1 MSLSPLMLTILEQA
15 KEPLLCL
22 NGAGY
27 FTEDEWFQL
36 DLIMNKKYLWTKG
49 PKKDPQPVKS
59 TTCSA
64 KVNTH
69 INRDDSTA
77 PVSPAGI
84 DKMSSSPEE
93 KSTCTSIEPLSDD
106 LETQT
111 ISTEATW
118 ELSPAMNSPVPA
130 KNNNNNNNNKNH
142 PGPNK
147 NSVAKGLIPRYNYPK
162 IEDSSSLD
170 AYFMG
175 RPTRETYSDPPPE
188 PNQPNGLHSYGKSN
202 PSSASIRYKNVS
214 SWASEVYNSPL
225 QKIDPRPD
233 LLAPGLSSERHE
245 KPTRASNINPKENLL
260 PNKVADVNAFETSNA
275 EEWDEVPVWQN
286 KAQDEKNTSILTSDK
301 IDNIVNTASLEQS
314 SNMKDTTSTTSHPSC
329 HENYNNQR
337 SSAGTR
343 TARRREI
350 KRPED
355 SRDESCTPPTPKTKT
370 CWFWAEAPG
379 GCRYRPEECLNLHVH
394 PLTENVPSYP
404 FKDGKPTWGRL
415 ADAVPQEVPLS
426 KRPRSCWFWATRGYC
441 EKGDSC
447 DYVHGWVIG
456 GVASRPRNLD
466 YKFKPIG
473 KEKSVYNEKVYEDD
487 IAMPFPTESMP
498 KVSITDNYDRNSD
511 KAAEIEPNPSLRRIF
526 TPDPTEL
533 VNA

>member
-49 PKKDPQPVKS
+49 PKIDPQPVKS

-64 KVNTH
+64 NVNTH
-69 INRDDSTA
+69 NNRDDSTA
-77 PVSPAGI
+77 PVSPTGI

-106 LETQT
+106 LELQT
-111 ISTEATW
+111 LSTDATW
-118 ELSPAMNSPVPA
+118 ELSPAMNSPAPA
-130 KNNNNNNNNKNH
+130 KNNYYNNNKNH
-142 PGPNK
+142 PGPIK
-147 NSVAKGLIPRYNYPK
+147 NSVANGLISRYNYPK
-162 IEDSSSLD
+162 IEDASSLD

-175 RPTRETYSDPPPE
+175 RPVRETYSE
-188 PNQPNGLHSYGKSN
+188 PQIESNLPTGLQLNGKVNPN
-202 PSSASIRYKNVS
+202 SASLRYKNVS

-225 QKIDPRPD
+225 QKLDSRPD
-233 LLAPGLSSERHE
+233 LLGLGLSSERLE
-245 KPTRASNINPKENLL
+245 KPTQASNINPKENLST
-260 PNKVADVNAFETSNA
+260 NKVADVNAFETSNA
-275 EEWDEVPVWQN
+275 EEWDEVPAWQN
-286 KAQDEKNTSILTSDK
+286 KAHEEKNMPILMPNK
-301 IDNIVNTASLEQS
+301 IDNKIVSTASLEQS
-314 SNMKDTTSTTSHPSC
+314 SNTKDSTSTLSHPSC
-329 HENYNNQR
+329 PENYNNQR
-337 SSAGTR
+337 SSVMAR

-350 KRPED
+350 KRPEE
-355 SRDESCTPPTPKTKT
+355 SRDESSTPPTPKTKT

-394 PLTENVPSYP
+394 PYPENVPSYP

-441 EKGDSC
+441 EKGDNC

-473 KEKSVYNEKVYEDD
+473 KEKSVFNEKVYEDD
-487 IAMPFPTESMP
+487 TAMHVPTENIAKIGITDDYDRTSD
-498 KVSITDNYDRNSD
+498 KVS
-511 KAAEIEPNPSLRRIF
+511 EIEPNPAAGRIF
-526 TPDPTEL
+526 TPGPTEF